1 MSDDVTIRVAGPG
14 DAELIHFALVSLAR
28 SMDAENKLVS
38 TVQDILNHGF
48 GDAPAFEALIAEVDR
63 VFAGL
68 CLSFPSFST
77 WRGTRGIYVQDLY
90 VEPGFRSRR
99 IGERLLREAAR
110 HGRRRGAS
118 YMRLSV
124 DVDNVRAQAFY
135 ERLGLVHA
143 RDEQIHMIRGGAF
156 EAFASQETEE

>member
-1 MSDDVTIRVAGPG
+1 MSDEVTIRVAGPG
-14 DAELIHFALVSLAR
+14 DAELIHSALLSLAR
-28 SMDAENKLVS
+28 SMDAEDKLVS
-38 TVQDILNHGF
+38 TAQDILNNGF
-48 GDAPAFEALIAEVDR
+48 GAEPAFEVLIAEVDR
-63 VFAGL
+63 EFAGL

-90 VEPGFRSRR
+90 VEPAFRSRR
-99 IGERLLREAAR
+99 IGERLLKEAAR
-110 HGRRRGAS
+110 HAQRKGAS

-143 RDEQIHMIRGGAF
+143 RDEQIHMIKGEAF
-156 EAFASQETEE
+156 EAFASQETEQ